1 MAGAAAPA
9 RANIN
14 IIQTSGSTDPTTVGF
29 TNDVFGVPAPGSAG
43 VGTWNISGAWCCDYD
58 LYSVTAAQ
66 ANELAAAA
74 TWTFTATFA
83 NLSNDTSPAFSGS
96 YADVIVNSIRYDLGL
111 HSDGSGDQILTL
123 NTFTGAPAYTIPG
136 LGNNPVT
143 LSFIYNNTTETGNA
157 YVNGVDVISGFAG
170 RPEALGNGAVF
181 FGGEDGEFSN
191 VQLETGSVLPGT
203 PTPEPSFYGLLAL
216 GIGGLL
222 FVVRRRMHELAA

>member
-1 MAGAAAPA
+1 
-9 RANIN
+9 
-14 IIQTSGSTDPTTVGF
+14 
-29 TNDVFGVPAPGSAG
+29 
-43 VGTWNISGAWCCDYD
+43 
-58 LYSVTAAQ
+58 
-66 ANELAAAA
+66 
-74 TWTFTATFA
+74 
-83 NLSNDTSPAFSGS
+83 
-96 YADVIVNSIRYDLGL
+96 
-111 HSDGSGDQILTL
+111 
-123 NTFTGAPAYTIPG
+123 

-143 LSFIYNNTTETGNA
+143 LSFIYNNTTQTGNA

-222 FVVRRRMHELAA
+222 FVVRRRRHELAA